1 MSDRTILLQYA
12 SIAIRGGVVMF
23 VLNICV
29 QMSNVLQNIVDLLH
43 KDSALEETL
52 GSLFQS

>member
-1 MSDRTILLQYA
+1 MSDGTILLQYA
-12 SIAIRGGVVMF
+12 SIAIRGGEF

-29 QMSNVLQNIVDLLH
+29 QLSHVLQNIVDLLH
-43 KDSALEETL
+43 KDSASEETL